1 VDLEVVDMC
10 HTEELVYYLQLHISF
25 EVILKDLIA
34 KRKVATIVVF
44 GLMTTSYVGRK
55 LKLAMWL

>member
-1 VDLEVVDMC
+1 MVDMC

-25 EVILKDLIA
+25 EVIMKDLIA